1 MEVKEEWRKF
11 VLFFKCFLFEKFYV
25 YRKLMGKLMLYLYI
39 NISMAFGGQ
48 CSCAQMLW
56 SSIYYIPP
64 GAHFELHKSIGMSK
78 MVALH
83 LLYLYYRQ
91 YQ

>member
-1 MEVKEEWRKF
+1 MKF
-11 VLFFKCFLFEKFYV
+11 VLFLNVFILKSFMSIV
-25 YRKLMGKLMLYLYI
+25 KLMGKLMLYSYI

-56 SSIYYIPP
+56 SSIYYITP

-83 LLYLYYRQ
+83 LLYL
-91 YQ
+91 